1 MLKVLTIGMVSFLYP
16 TIIGNVLADAILSIQ
31 LHVDLK
37 VGQEIYVANI
47 LEETA
52 IYQLSCKDDEH
63 PLWFRHQ
70 SSPGGPNPETRAGF
84 AKLKYS

>member
-37 VGQEIYVANI
+37 VGQENI
-47 LEETA
+47 CCKHLGGNC
-52 IYQLSCKDDEH
+52 YLSAF
-63 PLWFRHQ
+63 L
-70 SSPGGPNPETRAGF
+70 
-84 AKLKYS
+84 